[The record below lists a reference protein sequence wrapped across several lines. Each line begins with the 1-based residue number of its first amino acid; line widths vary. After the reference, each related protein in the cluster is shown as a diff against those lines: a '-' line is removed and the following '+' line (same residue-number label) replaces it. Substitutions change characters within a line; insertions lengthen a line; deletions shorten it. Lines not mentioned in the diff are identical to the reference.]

1 MIYEELRGV
10 FHKKMQSGQ
19 TPKQIADE
27 HDLMELDV
35 VQTLRN
41 NTPKI
46 RGANYTDL
54 KIPVPL
60 DEIIEAYHANELPTL
75 AELYGVSVGTLR
87 TRLPKELKTKKVG
100 RRKKPEV
107 IEPVDRD
114 VIIRRYYR
122 SGRKLNACGV
132 SSLVAKAVLEE
143 EEIPIKPH
151 GLGVSPIEPKH
162 QLAILDSLIEEA
174 SHQRIKPQELFKLHR
189 LIYGLTSND
198 PQAWKGHL
206 LEWLLN
212 GLITQEQAEILNK
225 AIIDV
230 EQIKD
235 YQSDEE
241 K

>member
-1 MIYEELRGV
+1 M
-10 FHKKMQSGQ
+10 
-19 TPKQIADE
+19 
-27 HDLMELDV
+27 
-35 VQTLRN
+35 
-41 NTPKI
+41 
-46 RGANYTDL
+46 
-54 KIPVPL
+54 PL

-100 RRKKPEV
+100 RKKKTEAL
-107 IEPVDRD
+107 EPVDREA
-114 VIIRRYYR
+114 IIRRYYR

-174 SHQRIKPQELFKLHR
+174 SRHHITPQELFKLHR

-198 PQAWKGHL
+198 SQSWRGHL
-206 LEWLLN
+206 LEWLLT
-212 GLITQEQAEILNK
+212 GLISQEQAEVLNK
-225 AIIDV
+225 AIINV

-235 YQSDEE
+235 YEEE